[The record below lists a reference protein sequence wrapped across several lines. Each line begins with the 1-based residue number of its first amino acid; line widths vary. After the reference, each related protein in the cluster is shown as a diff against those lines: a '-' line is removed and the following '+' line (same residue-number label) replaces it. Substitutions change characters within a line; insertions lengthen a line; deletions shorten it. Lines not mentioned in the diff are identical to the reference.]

1 MTAARGL
8 LDRLGGRRRLTRA
21 GLLEMLAGL
30 GTEKQ
35 ITAGEKAMIEGVLEV
50 SQREVHEVMVERS
63 SMVVLSLDDSRER
76 MLSTIIDSG
85 HSRFPV
91 IGENRDEVV
100 GILLAKDLLRAM
112 TETPGDRLEITPLL
126 RPATLIPET
135 KRLDAL
141 LDEFR
146 RGRNHLAVVV
156 DEYGGTAGLL
166 TIEDVLEQI
175 VGEIGD
181 EHDLEQAPEL
191 VRQEDG
197 SYLVSA
203 KMRIEE
209 FDEQIGSELDTGEFD
224 TVGGLV
230 IHRLGRLPKRGEQ
243 VQAGDWLFEVLL
255 ADRRRIKRLMVSR
268 TPALREA
275 PGREFG

>member
-1 MTAARGL
+1 MAGP
-8 LDRLGGRRRLTRA
+8 LGGGARVSGAREFLGRLAGRGRLTRD
-21 GLLEMLAGL
+21 GLLGLLADLAGVK
-30 GTEKQ
+30 E
-35 ITAGEKAMIEGVLEV
+35 ITPGEKAMIEGVLEV
-50 SQREVHEVMVERS
+50 SRREVHEVMVQRS
-63 SMVVLSLDDSRER
+63 SMVVLRLDDSREKL
-76 MLSTIIDSG
+76 LSTIISSG

-100 GILLAKDLLRAM
+100 GSLLAKDVLRAL
-112 TETPGDRLEITPLL
+112 TDSPEDTLEIKPLL
-126 RPATLIPET
+126 RPVTLIPET

-141 LDEFR
+141 LDEFL

-181 EHDLEQAPEL
+181 EHDPEQAPEL
-191 VRQEDG
+191 VRQDDG
-197 SYLVSA
+197 RILVSA

-209 FDEQIGSELDTGEFD
+209 FDEEIGSELDTGEFD

-230 IHRLGRLPKRGEQ
+230 IHRLGRLPRRGDSVE
-243 VQAGDWLFEVLL
+243 AGGWRFEVVS
-255 ADRRRIKRLMVSR
+255 ADRRRVKRLRVSR
-268 TPALREA
+268 V
-275 PGREFG
+275 

>member
-1 MTAARGL
+1 MSGAREFLG
-8 LDRLGGRRRLTRA
+8 RLAGRGRLTRD
-21 GLLEMLAGL
+21 GLLGQLAQLAGVK
-30 GTEKQ
+30 E
-35 ITAGEKAMIEGVLEV
+35 ITPGEKAMIEGVLEV
-50 SQREVHEVMVERS
+50 SRREVHEVMVQRS
-63 SMVVLSLDDSRER
+63 SMVVLRLDDSREKL
-76 MLSTIIDSG
+76 LSTIISSG

-100 GILLAKDLLRAM
+100 GSLLAKDVLRAL
-112 TETPGDRLEITPLL
+112 TDSPKGTLEIKPLL
-126 RPATLIPET
+126 RPVTLIPET

-141 LDEFR
+141 LDEFL

-181 EHDLEQAPEL
+181 EHDPEQAPEL
-191 VRQEDG
+191 VRQDDG
-197 SYLVSA
+197 RILVSA

-209 FDEQIGSELDTGEFD
+209 FDEEIGSELDTGEFD

-230 IHRLGRLPKRGEQ
+230 IHRLGRLPRRGDSVE
-243 VQAGDWLFEVLL
+243 AGGWRFEVIS
-255 ADRRRIKRLMVSR
+255 ADRRRVKRLRVSR
-268 TPALREA
+268 V
-275 PGREFG
+275 

>member
-1 MTAARGL
+1 MNGTRSL
-8 LDRLGGRRRLTRA
+8 LDRLGGRRRLSRA
-21 GLLEMLAGL
+21 GLPELLADL
-30 GTEKQ
+30 RADNE
-35 ITAGEKAMIEGVLEV
+35 ITAGEQTMIEGVLEV
-50 SQREVHEVMVERS
+50 SRREVHEVMVQRS
-63 SMVVLSLDDSRER
+63 SMVVLRLGDSREKV
-76 MLSTIIDSG
+76 LSTIIGSG

-91 IGENRDEVV
+91 IGDNPDEVV

-112 TETPGDRLEITPLL
+112 TESPSGGLALEPLL
-126 RPATLIPET
+126 RPVTPIPET

-146 RGRNHLAVVV
+146 RGRSHLAVVV
-156 DEYGGTAGLL
+156 DEYGSTAGLL

-181 EHDLEQAPEL
+181 EHDPEQAPEL
-191 VRQEDG
+191 VCQEDG

-209 FDEQIGSELDTGEFD
+209 FDEQVGAELDTGEFD

-230 IHRLGRLPKRGEQ
+230 MHRLGRLPRTGESLD
-243 VQAGDWLFEVLL
+243 AGGWRIEVVA
-255 ADRRRIKRLMVSR
+255 ADRRRVKRLKFR
-268 TPALREA
+268 CA
-275 PGREFG
+275 